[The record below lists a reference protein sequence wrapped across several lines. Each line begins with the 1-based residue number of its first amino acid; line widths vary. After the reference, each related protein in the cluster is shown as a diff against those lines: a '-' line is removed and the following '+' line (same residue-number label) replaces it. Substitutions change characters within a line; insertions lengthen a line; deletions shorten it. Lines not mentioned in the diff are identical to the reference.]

1 MQDRIVEIIHV
12 IFQQTLDVADI
23 YAEQRR
29 ITAQLLSAGYDKSE
43 VRSVFSWLQRMN
55 LTDRVRSADKVKAGS
70 FKPAQVTDG
79 DNRLYIS
86 PEAYEMLHRL
96 GNNGVVDH
104 RLHNDILD
112 LAMGLPIEEISVKTV
127 ESLATMILLMRYHN
141 DDERHFLAG
150 PDEENEG
157 LLN

>member
-23 YAEQRR
+23 FAEQRR
-29 ITAQLLSAGYDKSE
+29 ITTQLLSAGYDKSE

-55 LTDRVRSADKVKAGS
+55 LSDRVISADKVKTGS
-70 FKPAQVTDG
+70 FKPARVTDG

-86 PEAYEMLHRL
+86 PEAYETLHRL